1 MKKSD
6 RVFGIDLGTTY
17 SCISYVDDYGK
28 VQVIPNERNQRTTP
42 SVVWFKEDNRVVVGE
57 EAKEAT
63 PICPN
68 DVCQFVKRSMGD
80 SSFYAVYSG
89 EARTPE
95 EISSF
100 ILKKLA
106 KDASEALGEEVKDVV
121 ITCPA
126 YFFIKERNATKR
138 AGELA
143 GLNVLH
149 ILNEPTAAAIS
160 YGLSAG
166 GEDKT
171 ILVFD
176 LGGGTFDVT
185 SIHFGANED
194 RVLFTDGDHRLG
206 GKDWDDRL
214 VRLIAER
221 YQEETGSG
229 EDLLQSQEALAEL
242 FLIAERAKKQLSER
256 EKTSVRFTYGEESV
270 RFDVTREEF
279 ENITSDLLT
288 RTIEFT
294 RNIFEKTR
302 ETGELIREI
311 LLVGGS
317 SKMPA
322 VAERIEREFGMKP
335 KLYDPDEAVARGAGI
350 FGNNL
355 RLRKIAEEKTG
366 KKTTELTLED
376 CEDVAADCGYTLE
389 TVQKAMRTFSNVTS
403 KTFGQSLVSAKTGKD
418 AVYNYIYRDTPLPAE
433 ETQINGTLVD
443 NQENVLVEIYSNT
456 SSRPTNPEN
465 EDLRWISYDECE
477 LIWKGVL
484 DLPNKTM
491 PAGSPIK
498 STFEISDEGLLT
510 VTVTELKTGANLVAH
525 IDTTDPDASLEKFA
539 QEKREQEK
547 RCSELILE

>member
-1 MKKSD
+1 MKPSSK
-6 RVFGIDLGTTY
+6 VFGIDLGTTY

-42 SVVWFKEDNRVVVGE
+42 SVVWFKENSVVVGE

-63 PICPN
+63 SICPN

-80 SSFYAVYSG
+80 SSFYASYSG
-89 EARTPE
+89 ESRSPE

-106 KDASEALGEEVKDVV
+106 KDASAALGEEVKDVV

-160 YGLSAG
+160 YGVGAD

-221 YQEETGSG
+221 YQEETGGG
-229 EDLLQSQEALAEL
+229 EDPLESQEALAEL
-242 FLIAERAKKQLSER
+242 FLIAETAKKQLSER
-256 EKTSVRFTYGEESV
+256 ETAKVRFTYNEEST
-270 RFDVTREEF
+270 RFEITRAEF
-279 ENITSDLLT
+279 EDATSDLLT

-294 RNIFEKTR
+294 RNIFDKTR
-302 ETGELIREI
+302 ELGERIEEI

-322 VAERIEREFGMKP
+322 VARRIEQEFGMKP

-366 KKTTELTLED
+366 KKITELTLD
-376 CEDVAADCGYTLE
+376 DYEDVAADCGYTLE

-403 KTFGQSLVSAKTGKD
+403 KTFGLSLINAETGKD
-418 AVYNYIYRDTPLPAE
+418 SVCNYIYRDTPLPAKKSSAVV
-433 ETQINGTLVD
+433 TCAN
-443 NQENVLVEIYSNT
+443 NQENALVEIYSNT
-456 SSRPTNPEN
+456 SSKPSNLNAYDDDWVP
-465 EDLRWISYDECE
+465 YDECE
-477 LIWKGVL
+477 KIWEGTL
-484 DLPNKTM
+484 DFPIKTLK
-491 PAGSPIK
+491 AGSPID
-498 STFEISDEGLLT
+498 TVFEISDEGLLT
-510 VTVTELKTGANLVAH
+510 VTVTEPKSGKSLVAK
-525 IDTTDPDASLEKFA
+525 IETSESVDPKEKQA
-539 QEKREQEK
+539 QEK
-547 RCSELILE
+547 RCSELVVE

>member
-418 AVYNYIYRDTPLPAE
+418 AVYNYIYRYTPLPAE

>member
-42 SVVWFKEDNRVVVGE
+42 SAVWFKEDNRVVVGD

-63 PICPN
+63 VVEPN
-68 DVCQFVKRSMGD
+68 NVCQFVKRSMGD

-89 EARTPE
+89 EPRTPE

-106 KDASEALGEEVKDVV
+106 KDASEALGEEVGDVV

-160 YGLSAG
+160 YGLGAE

-229 EDLLQSQEALAEL
+229 EDPLQSQETLAEL
-242 FLIAERAKKQLSER
+242 FLEAEKIKKQLSER
-256 EKTSVRFTYGEESV
+256 EKTSVRFTYNEESV

-288 RTIEFT
+288 RAIEFT
-294 RNIFEKTR
+294 RSIFEKTR

-322 VAERIEREFGMKP
+322 VARRIEQEFGMKP

-366 KKTTELTLED
+366 KKITELTLD
-376 CEDVAADCGYTLE
+376 DYEDVAADCGYTLE

-403 KTFGQSLVSAKTGKD
+403 KTFGLGLHNPVKNED
-418 AVYNYIYRDTPLPAE
+418 AVYNYIYRDSPLPA
-433 ETQINGTLVD
+433 INNDPTSTRYEC
-443 NQENVLVEIYSNT
+443 QSNVLVEIYSNT
-456 SSRPTNPEN
+456 RSKPDDFESADVHWVPF
-465 EDLRWISYDECE
+465 DECE

-484 DLPNKTM
+484 DLPIKTL
-491 PAGSPIK
+491 PKGSTIE
-498 STFEISDEGLLT
+498 TVFEISEEGLLT
-510 VTVTELKTGANLVAH
+510 VTVAEPKSGQSLVAK
-525 IDTTDPDASLEKFA
+525 IDTTESADPI
-539 QEKREQEK
+539 EKRAQEK